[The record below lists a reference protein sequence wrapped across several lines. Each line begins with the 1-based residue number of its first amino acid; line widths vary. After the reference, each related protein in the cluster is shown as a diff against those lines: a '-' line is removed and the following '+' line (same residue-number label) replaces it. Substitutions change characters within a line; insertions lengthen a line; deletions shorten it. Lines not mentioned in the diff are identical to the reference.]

1 MRATWPL
8 SGALGA
14 PPELGRMLGGMLE
27 SRLGEVEELR
37 SKLGEREDAYG
48 AYEILNGAT
57 KFFADALMRH
67 EAVEAGGLGATSPVS
82 VLA

>member
-14 PPELGRMLGGMLE
+14 RPELGRMLGGMLE

-37 SKLGEREDAYG
+37 SKPGEQEDVHRRLAELEEWVHFTEGLLAKQRDGER
-48 AYEILNGAT
+48 
-57 KFFADALMRH
+57 
-67 EAVEAGGLGATSPVS
+67 
-82 VLA
+82 LAPPQS